1 MQLYLFLRHIRFKI
15 LNRIRNAEKIRGL
28 TLRKGVGEARAGPN
42 RPPERMSA
50 WRRPRYSWPKKITDR
65 VGEEPGQSVKGENGI

>member
-1 MQLYLFLRHIRFKI
+1 M
-15 LNRIRNAEKIRGL
+15 AAP
-28 TLRKGVGEARAGPN
+28 T

-50 WRRPRYSWPKKITDR
+50 WRFTGYCRAKKITDR